1 MKKLLLG
8 ILAAIMV
15 AACDNDPVYHG
26 LTQQENETYAQQ
38 IKGEYPGRYTIIYTD
53 PQAKGGDTKLL
64 RETVDSVSFSVSDL
78 TMHTVIFNDF
88 PLRLLAHVVDDP
100 ELSQALSTVPNM
112 GLTGSYEFK
121 RATDHGKVDWSFEMS
136 PVSLS
141 LTYGGQQHNIVVH
154 LANSNT
160 LVELATG
167 QIESGTAFVQGLLL
181 QLEISAIYDGDRL
194 VQQFDDVW
202 TDGPELMAVFHFGL

>member
-1 MKKLLLG
+1 
-8 ILAAIMV
+8 MV

-26 LTQQENETYAQQ
+26 LTQQEKETYAQQ

-53 PQAKGGDTKLL
+53 PQTSGSDTKLL

-78 TMHTVIFNDF
+78 TMHTVIFNNF
-88 PLRLLAHVVDDP
+88 PLHLLAHVVSDP
-100 ELSQALSTVPNM
+100 ELGQALSTVPNM

-154 LANSNT
+154 LANSYT
-160 LVELATG
+160 LVELSKG
-167 QIESGTAFVQGLLL
+167 QIEGGTAFVQGRQL
-181 QLEISAIYDGDRL
+181 QLEVSAIYDGDRL
-194 VQQFDDVW
+194 VQQFDNVW